1 MKCFP
6 GTILYIAVRGKLCVP
21 LFMCLSIGF
30 LTIISLRGLAKSPE
44 GTRDHRRGRKPP
56 VIVQQQRK
64 SRRDD
69 RDISNLILTSYV
81 FCRPFWA

>member
-1 MKCFP
+1 
-6 GTILYIAVRGKLCVP
+6 
-21 LFMCLSIGF
+21 MCLSIGF

-44 GTRDHRRGRKPP
+44 GTRDHRRGRKPPVIVQDHRRGRKPP